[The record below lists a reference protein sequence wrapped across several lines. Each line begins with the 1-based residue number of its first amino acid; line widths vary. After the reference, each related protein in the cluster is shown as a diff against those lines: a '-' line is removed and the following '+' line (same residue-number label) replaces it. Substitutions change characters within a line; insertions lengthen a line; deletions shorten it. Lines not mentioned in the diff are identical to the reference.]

1 MDAEKLAVVLR
12 NTIRDI
18 PKRFDYNVNEISKLE
33 KEVIDLEHVIELT
46 NFNAAEGFK
55 LAKQIQEA
63 RQKRR
68 KLKDENEMIL
78 SLNRTLSNMKDH
90 VPQLDQVIGD
100 IRKVKSNQENRSYK
114 CRVRKDLQEKF

>member
-100 IRKVKSNQENRSYK
+100 IRKVKSNQENRSYR